1 MKKILLM
8 LACVAAAFTASA
20 RNSYIF
26 LAPGFEE
33 VEALTTVDALRRA
46 HMNVITV
53 AVADTRDVTGATG
66 ITVKADS
73 LISEINPE
81 GAEWLIVPGGQPGA
95 ENLHANATVNAMLT
109 NQAKHEGGIAA
120 ICTGPAVVLA
130 PLHLLEG
137 KTATCYPGLE
147 EAIIENG
154 GEYTDG
160 SVVVDGE
167 LITSEGPATSLPFA
181 VEIIRLSKGEH
192 IADLVAH
199 SMLEN

>member
-1 MKKILLM
+1 MKKILLL
-8 LACVAAAFTASA
+8 LAGLAATFAVHAT
-20 RNSYIF
+20 NSYIF

-46 HMNVITV
+46 HINVVTV
-53 AVADTRDVTGATG
+53 AVADTNEVTGATG
-66 ITVKADS
+66 ITVVADS
-73 LISEINPE
+73 LIADIHPD

-95 ENLHANATVNAMLT
+95 QNLHENATLGKMLKR
-109 NQAKHEGGIAA
+109 QAEHDGGIAA
-120 ICTGPAVVLA
+120 ICAAPALVLA

-147 EAIIENG
+147 QAITDNG
-154 GEYTDG
+154 GEYTEG

-167 LITSEGPATSLPFA
+167 LVTSEGPATTLPFA
-181 VEIIRLSKGEH
+181 MEIIRISKGEH

-199 SMLEN
+199 SMLEL